1 MLRYVTYDSR
11 YLEFLTNYDH
21 RVRTAAKWV
30 RMLRYSSHLSVRG
43 YCDSS
48 PNKVDVGFPAETTI
62 LFSRKFAFWGGHD
75 KKRQGDERCNE
86 LRNHVTDALLRSL
99 TLQLLTQYFFV
110 EWNTWRRSS
119 KETFLKTAT
128 LSVLVQAY
136 PHGMKPNNEN
146 LKNAAVVP
154 RWCYYGNIVVFIPL
168 RKWNFLCVTSMRTYF
183 AAVSR
188 VSIMCCLRVVQLPS
202 LY

>member
-11 YLEFLTNYDH
+11 YLEFLINYDH

-62 LFSRKFAFWGGHD
+62 LFSRKFAFWWGHD

-86 LRNHVTDALLRSL
+86 LRNHVTNALLRSL
-99 TLQLLTQYFFV
+99 TLQLLTQYLFCWVKYVTEEF
-110 EWNTWRRSS
+110 E
-119 KETFLKTAT
+119 
-128 LSVLVQAY
+128 
-136 PHGMKPNNEN
+136 G
-146 LKNAAVVP
+146 
-154 RWCYYGNIVVFIPL
+154 
-168 RKWNFLCVTSMRTYF
+168 NFLENGNFVCFGSGLSPRNETKQWEFQKCRCCASMVLLWKYCRFHSFTHMKFLVRY
-183 AAVSR
+183 
-188 VSIMCCLRVVQLPS
+188 
-202 LY
+202 

>member
-11 YLEFLTNYDH
+11 YLEFLINYDH

-48 PNKVDVGFPAETTI
+48 PNKVDVGFPAETTL
-62 LFSRKFAFWGGHD
+62 LFSRKFSFWWGHD

-86 LRNHVTDALLRSL
+86 LRNHVTNALLQSL

-119 KETFLKTAT
+119 KETFWKTAT

-136 PHGMKPNNEN
+136 PNRMKPNNEN
-146 LKNAAVVP
+146 FKNAAVAA
-154 RWCYYGNIVVFIPL
+154 RWCYYGNIVFFIPL
-168 RKWNFLCVTSMRTYF
+168 RIWNFSCVTSMRTYF

-188 VSIMCCLRVVQLPS
+188 VSIMCCLRVVQLPL

>member
-11 YLEFLTNYDH
+11 YLEFLINYDH

-136 PHGMKPNNEN
+136 PHGMKPNDEN
-146 LKNAAVVP
+146 FKNAAVAP

-168 RKWNFLCVTSMRTYF
+168 RIWNFLCVTSMRTYF

-188 VSIMCCLRVVQLPS
+188 VSIMCCLRVVQLPL